1 MQWTEHLR
9 DFGIALTP
17 EQFAAFQTF
26 SRDLITANER
36 VNLTAITDPDAI
48 ALKHFLDSLSLA
60 LFVRNAQTLIDIGSG
75 AGFPGIPLKIA
86 LPHLRVTLVEA
97 TGKKVSFLNQIIT
110 TLNLR
115 DITAIQARAEDLGR
129 DEKHREQY
137 DVAVARAVADLAILS
152 EYALPFVRVGG
163 IFIAQKGKDVEEEV
177 HRADQAI
184 ATLGGRVREI
194 VPVQLPELEQRHLIV
209 VEKISPT
216 PKEYPRRAGLPE
228 RKPL

>member
-1 MQWTEHLR
+1 MNWIEQVR
-9 DFGIALTP
+9 DFTAPLTP
-17 EQFAAFQTF
+17 EQINAFQIF

-36 VNLTAITDPDAI
+36 INLTAITNPDAI

-60 LFVRNAQTLIDIGSG
+60 PLVRNAQTLIDIGSG

-86 LPHLRVTLVEA
+86 LPHLRVTLLEA
-97 TGKKVSFLNQIIT
+97 TGKKVAFLNQIIN

-115 DITAIQARAEDLGR
+115 DISAIQARAEDLGR
-129 DEKHREQY
+129 DPQHREQY
-137 DVAVARAVADLAILS
+137 DAAVARGVADLAILS

-163 IFIAQKGKDVEEEV
+163 IFIAQKGVSVDEEV
-177 HRADQAI
+177 ARAASAFQV
-184 ATLGGRVREI
+184 LGGRVREI
-194 VPVQLPELEQRHLIV
+194 VPVHLPELEPRHLIV
-209 VEKISPT
+209 VEKISAT